1 MSSDS
6 DTSAG
11 DATTPAAASDAFRDL
26 IEERYHEW
34 ENEFGDDVH
43 VRRTTAFDPKQ

>member
-1 MSSDS
+1 MSSIS
-6 DTSAG
+6 DKRAG
-11 DATTPAAASDAFRDL
+11 DATTTRGASDAFRDL